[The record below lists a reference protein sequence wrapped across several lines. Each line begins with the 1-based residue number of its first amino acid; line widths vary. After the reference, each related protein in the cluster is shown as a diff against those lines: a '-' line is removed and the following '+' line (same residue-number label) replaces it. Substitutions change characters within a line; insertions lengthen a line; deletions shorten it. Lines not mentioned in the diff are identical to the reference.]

1 MSKAGAA
8 LAAASSTTPTSG
20 SGGSSDKVNSSSGIS
35 GGAIGGIVVGVVA
48 LIALLGA
55 LLFFLRKKRKWP
67 FKVPAT
73 ELDGSSAEN
82 NKDAPAVPPTGDGEA
97 DYTVDAAA
105 DPLHP
110 KTPTAAEAMSSPLS
124 EMADVHPIAG
134 YFAKAGRHEMAATEP
149 AAGELPTPGDELHEM
164 FDESVY
170 REMHSATSS
179 QARPSPGRRAM
190 NGVQPFSWMETEAH
204 DVVPENIPPG
214 YETMESNVDQIRPA
228 MSLNSQERADDKEER

>member
-1 MSKAGAA
+1 MSKADAA
-8 LAAASSTTPTSG
+8 VATANSTTPASG
-20 SGGSSDKVNSSSGIS
+20 SGGGTDRASSSSGIS
-35 GGAIGGIVVGVVA
+35 GGAIGGIVVGAVA

-67 FKVPAT
+67 FKTPAT
-73 ELDGSSAEN
+73 ELDGSSAED
-82 NKDAPAVPPTGDGEA
+82 NKEAPAVPPTENEET
-97 DYTVDAAA
+97 DYTVDTAA

-179 QARPSPGRRAM
+179 QARPLPGSRAM

-204 DVVPENIPPG
+204 DVPENVPPG
-214 YETMESNVDQIRPA
+214 YETVDSNGDQIRPA
-228 MSLNSQERADDKEER
+228 MSPNTPERETNKEER